1 MNDAKRLL
9 EMNNPNTFERDR
21 SDAINEEK
29 KLEKNLKMT
38 EDNRMMSLLG
48 NKMKEMETEYD
59 VSEHIVID
67 LGNAY
72 TKIGFSGE
80 DLPRLRIPSVWSESR
95 SDPDKKNEFNFEIK
109 Y

>member
-1 MNDAKRLL
+1 MNDAKKLL
-9 EMNNPNTFERDR
+9 EMNNPNNFDRDR
-21 SDAINEEK
+21 ESEEK
-29 KLEKNLKMT
+29 KIDKNLKMT
-38 EDNRMMSLLG
+38 EDNRMMNLLN

-80 DLPRLRIPSVWSESR
+80 DLPRLKIPSVWAESKI
-95 SDPDKKNEFNFEIK
+95 DQDKKNEFNFEIK
-109 Y
+109 YI